1 MKQTTLLILLTVLTS
16 LSAMAQ
22 KETAAVTRYREFQPA
37 TIHLTDGRL
46 LKVPLANIF
55 LKNSSLLY
63 KSGVQTKEA
72 NIKTIR
78 KVDFKDRTYYR
89 IDTVLAYRVD
99 SVNGNALYR
108 VDIID
113 FVAWQQNRANNSVI
127 TSLDLSDMIGY
138 STADLA
144 DERDLHFP
152 LIAVYYFQLDGH
164 NVLVHE
170 RNLKRVL
177 NKEKRRLMEAV
188 MTEQG
193 FSWTNEQS
201 LMKLLR
207 AIQ

>member
-16 LSAMAQ
+16 LSTMAQ
-22 KETAAVTRYREFQPA
+22 KETLAVTRYREFQPA
-37 TIHLTDGRL
+37 TIHLADGRQ

-89 IDTVLAYRVD
+89 LDTVLAYRVD

-108 VDIID
+108 VDRID
-113 FVAWQQNRANNSVI
+113 FVAWQQNRVNNSVI
-127 TSLDLSDMIGY
+127 TSLNLSDMVGY
-138 STADLA
+138 STADLT

-152 LIAVYYFQLDGH
+152 LIAVYYFQLDGR
-164 NVLVHE
+164 NMLAHE
-170 RNLKRVL
+170 RSLRRVL
-177 NKEKRRLMEAV
+177 SKEKRRLMESV

-193 FSWTNEQS
+193 FSWTDEQS